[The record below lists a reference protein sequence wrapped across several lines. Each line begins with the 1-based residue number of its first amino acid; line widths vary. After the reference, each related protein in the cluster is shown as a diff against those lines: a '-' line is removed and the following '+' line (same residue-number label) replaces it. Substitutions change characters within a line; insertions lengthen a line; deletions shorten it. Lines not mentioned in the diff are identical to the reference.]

1 MEDFT
6 SFVKDE
12 LSQKIGIGDW
22 RFPKYFDKPIDL
34 GLIKE
39 SFIAQKKII
48 ELFFSKVKEL
58 AQTALMNRDDEIN
71 RILFSEA
78 PSGMTIEYHQ
88 SLPKCCWN
96 SPIIY
101 RTDQSLSGKIYEIQ
115 APGSGWGDLYLY
127 ALCLKRL
134 GYIIPPE
141 YFKFPAL
148 YAENIC
154 NATGKET
161 PHVFHMVDAASV
173 PYSARYLQAITSNYI
188 KYWGLNHEVKMDDL
202 DCIISH
208 SVISITTSN
217 YFKTYLQ
224 KAEDKKIV
232 FSTSPNLIYDE
243 KAIYILPFHRKTKS
257 FFPEEIRLIFP
268 FTTFIENNGF
278 FDENDNFV
286 SLDSFIKRKPRDRKY
301 YLKYGG
307 PDTNRNWGSR
317 TVFRLSGNDCE
328 RLLMKANALAQKGEI
343 WLIQED
349 VSQNIS
355 DIFYPQDIV
364 NILSEGNHIKIS
376 GYYGIHKLFGIKV
389 MARHHFKVHGQE
401 DTLVGLGI

>member
-1 MEDFT
+1 MKDFT

-12 LSQKIGIGDW
+12 LFQKIGIGDW
-22 RFPKYFDKPIDL
+22 RFPQYFDRPINL
-34 GLIKE
+34 GLLKTSLIDEKG
-39 SFIAQKKII
+39 KI
-48 ELFFSKVKEL
+48 ELFFSIVKEL
-58 AQTALMNRDDEIN
+58 AQTALMNQDDEIN
-71 RILFSEA
+71 RLLFSEA
-78 PSGMTIEYHQ
+78 PAGLTIEYHQ
-88 SLPKCCWN
+88 SLPKYGWN
-96 SPIIY
+96 PPIMY

-127 ALCLKRL
+127 ALCLNHL
-134 GYIIPPE
+134 GYKIPPE
-141 YFKFPAL
+141 YFKFPTL
-148 YAENIC
+148 YAENIS
-154 NATGKET
+154 NAVGKGN

-173 PYSARYLQAITSNYI
+173 PYSARYLQAITSDYL
-188 KYWGLNHEVKMDDL
+188 KYWGINHEVKMDDL

-208 SVISITTSN
+208 SVISLTTSN
-217 YFKTYLQ
+217 YFKIYLQ
-224 KAEDKKIV
+224 KAADKKLV

-257 FFPEEIRLIFP
+257 FFPEEIRSIFP
-268 FTTFIENNGF
+268 FTSFIENNGF
-278 FDENDNFV
+278 FDENENFV
-286 SLDSFIKRKPRDRKY
+286 SLESFIKRKPRDRKY

-328 RLLMKANALAQKGEI
+328 KLLMHANTLAQKGEI

-349 VSQNIS
+349 VSQNFS
-355 DIFYPQDIV
+355 DIFYPQDIED
-364 NILSEGNHIKIS
+364 ILRAGNYVKIS
-376 GYYGIHKLFGIKV
+376 GYYGIHKLFGTKV

>member
-6 SFVKDE
+6 SFVRDE

-22 RFPKYFDKPIDL
+22 RFPRYFDKPINL

-39 SFIAQKKII
+39 KFIAQKEII

-58 AQTALMNRDDEIN
+58 AQTALIDRDDEIN
-71 RILFSEA
+71 RLLFSEA

-88 SLPKCCWN
+88 SLPKCCWS

-127 ALCLKRL
+127 AHCLKRL
-134 GYIIPPE
+134 GHIIPPE
-141 YFKFPAL
+141 YFEFPVL
-148 YAENIC
+148 YAENIS
-154 NATGKET
+154 NATGKEF

-173 PYSARYLQAITSNYI
+173 PYSTRYLQAITSNYI
-188 KYWGLNHEVKMDDL
+188 KYWGLNHEVKMDEI
-202 DCIISH
+202 DCVISH

-232 FSTSPNLIYDE
+232 FSTPPNLIYDE
-243 KAIYILPFHRKTKS
+243 KAIYILPFHRKTKA
-257 FFPEEIRLIFP
+257 FFPEEIRSIFP

-278 FDENDNFV
+278 FDEHNNFV
-286 SLDSFIKRKPRDRKY
+286 SLDNFIKRKPRDRKY

-343 WLIQED
+343 WLIQKD
-349 VSQNIS
+349 VSQNTS
-355 DIFYPQDIV
+355 DIFYPQDIA
-364 NILSEGNHIKIS
+364 NILSEGNHVKIS

-401 DTLVGLGI
+401 DTFVGLGI